1 MAYGGYK
8 VWASGETLN
17 AEDVMKYLM
26 QQSAVIWDT
35 IATRNAD
42 TNYTSSLKEGNLCFV
57 QSTDTFY
64 YYDGAAWQ
72 AIASTNYVDTTA
84 ATARQA
90 LLLSF
95 MESN

>member
-1 MAYGGYK
+1 MAYGGYFH
-8 VWASGETLN
+8 WASGETLN

-26 QQSAVIWDT
+26 GQSVTIWDT
-35 IATRNAD
+35 IETRDNDSAHD
-42 TNYTSSLKEGNLCFV
+42 TSLIAGNLCFI
-57 QSTDTFY
+57 QETNTLY
-64 YYDGAAWQ
+64 YYDGSAWQ
-72 AIASTNYVDTTA
+72 EMATQVYVDTQA